1 MRFFRHKWFVA
12 LFFCL
17 VSFGQ
22 AYPYSY
28 AWAMGQYEACGC
40 NLSGRRCIH
49 GCDLKKRPRGPSFKA
64 EAMDHRQHAGHAGHE
79 GSHAQPGAG
88 HEDHGATAEAGPA
101 HHEGPAH
108 NHALE
113 ARVADEEVPVWVNP
127 DCSRQQRRE
136 VLSFRGEPFLPQESL
151 VVFQP
156 RSLCFELGDVFALVG
171 VPAGLDPPPPK
182 A

>member
-1 MRFFRHKWFVA
+1 MRLFRHKWFVA

-17 VSFGQ
+17 ISFGQ

-28 AWAMGQYEACGC
+28 AWAMGRHEACGC
-40 NLSGRRCIH
+40 NLSGRRCLH
-49 GCDLKKRPRGPSFKA
+49 GCDLKRRPKGPTPQA
-64 EAMDHRQHAGHAGHE
+64 EAMDHAGHAGHE
-79 GSHAQPGAG
+79 AHHAEPGSG
-88 HEDHGATAEAGPA
+88 HEAHAATADAGPA
-101 HHEGPAH
+101 HHAGPAH
-108 NHALE
+108 AHTVE
-113 ARVADEEVPVWVNP
+113 ARVAAEEVPVWVNP

-156 RSLCFELGDVFALVG
+156 RSFDFELGDAFALAD

>member
-1 MRFFRHKWFVA
+1 MRLFRHKWFVA

-17 VSFGQ
+17 ISFGQ

-28 AWAMGQYEACGC
+28 AWALGQHEACGC

-49 GCDLKKRPRGPSFKA
+49 GCDLKKRPRGPGPQA
-64 EAMDHRQHAGHAGHE
+64 EAMKHAEHAGHAGHE
-79 GSHAQPGAG
+79 GHHAEPGAG
-88 HEDHGATAEAGPA
+88 HEAHGATAEAGHA
-101 HHEGPAH
+101 HHGGPGH
-108 NHALE
+108 RHAVA
-113 ARVADEEVPVWVNP
+113 ARVLDEEVPVWVNP

-136 VLSFRGEPFLPQESL
+136 VLSFRGEPFLPQQAL
-151 VVFQP
+151 IVLRPQCFG
-156 RSLCFELGDVFALVG
+156 FELDDVFALVG

>member
-1 MRFFRHKWFVA
+1 MPSFRHKWFVA

-17 VSFGQ
+17 ISFGQ

-28 AWAMGQYEACGC
+28 AWAMGQHEACGC

-49 GCDLKKRPRGPSFKA
+49 GCDLKKRPRGPSPKV
-64 EAMDHRQHAGHAGHE
+64 EAMDHGGPAGHSGHEGHHAELDAGHEAHGAMAEAGHAGHE
-79 GSHAQPGAG
+79 G
-88 HEDHGATAEAGPA
+88 PA
-101 HHEGPAH
+101 HR
-108 NHALE
+108 HAVE

-136 VLSFRGEPFLPQESL
+136 VLSFRSEPFLPQENF

-156 RSLCFELGDVFALVG
+156 RPLGFELGDAFALVG

>member
-1 MRFFRHKWFVA
+1 MGLFRQKWFVA

-17 VSFGQ
+17 ISFGQ

-28 AWAMGQYEACGC
+28 AWGLSQHEECGC

-49 GCDLKKRPRGPSFKA
+49 GCDLKKRPQKSSPKSDTS
-64 EAMDHRQHAGHAGHE
+64 DHQGHAGHAE
-79 GSHAQPGAG
+79 REAPRAEFGAG
-88 HEDHGATAEAGPA
+88 HEAHGAMAEAA
-101 HHEGPAH
+101 HAGHHDPTH
-108 NHALE
+108 HHAVE

-136 VLSFRGEPFLPQESL
+136 VLSFRSEPFLPQESL

-156 RSLCFELGDVFALVG
+156 LSLGFELGDAPALVG
-171 VPAGLDPPPPK
+171 VPASLDPPPPK